1 MTIATQPFGRSGHM
15 STRTIFGAAALGDV
29 SQAEADRTLEVLLQ
43 YGVNHIDVA
52 ASYGDAELRL
62 APWLQQHRAHFYLA
76 TKTGQRKAKEAKE
89 ELHRS
94 LERMRV
100 DYVDLWQ
107 LHNLVDPI
115 EWDIALSPG
124 GVIEAAIEA
133 KAQGLIRGI
142 GVTGHGLQI
151 AATHR
156 RSLERFDFDSVLLP
170 YNYLTMQKPYY
181 AENFNALVALCQQ
194 RNVAMQ
200 TIKSI
205 AYRHWMDRP
214 HTHSTWYAPL
224 EDQQDIDRAV
234 HWVLSRPGI
243 FLNTIG
249 DIHMLPKVLDA
260 ASRYQ
265 SAPSDEEMQQM
276 VARLDMQPLFV

>member
-15 STRTIFGAAALGDV
+15 STRTIFGAASLGSV
-29 SQAEADRTLEVLLQ
+29 TQEEADRTLEVLLQ

-52 ASYGDAELRL
+52 SSYGDAELRI
-62 APWLQQHRAHFYLA
+62 APWLDQHRAHFYLA
-76 TKTGQRKAKEAKE
+76 TKSDARTAKESKE

-124 GVIEAAIEA
+124 GAIEVA
-133 KAQGLIRGI
+133 VEAMAQGLIRAV
-142 GVTGHGLQI
+142 GVTGHGLQV

-156 RSLERFDFDSVLLP
+156 RSLERFDFDAVLLP
-170 YNYLTMQKPYY
+170 YNYITMQKPYY
-181 AENFNALVALCQQ
+181 AENFNALLSTCQE
-194 RNVAMQ
+194 RNVAVQ

-205 AYRHWMDRP
+205 AYRPWMGRE
-214 HTHSTWYAPL
+214 HTRTTWYTPL
-224 EDQQDIDRAV
+224 EDQKDIDMAV
-234 HWVLSRPGI
+234 HWVLKQPGI
-243 FLNTIG
+243 FLNTVG
-249 DIHMLPKVLDA
+249 DIALLPKVLDA
-260 ASRYQ
+260 ANRFQ
-265 SAPSDEEMQQM
+265 AGPSDEDMQAM
-276 VARLDMQPLFV
+276 VARLNMEPLFV